1 VKLQERVDDL
11 EFEVTELKAAASN
24 ASTAPDALGQGN
36 SLFNE
41 VEDQRKLTAQK
52 LRDLEEKYAEIFF
65 SFFSKYIFS
74 YKGKIENFDE
84 LDKRVK
90 ELTRF
95 KIQAEKELRVKRFT
109 EADNSRLAEENR
121 ELTEAR
127 DLAVQQAEYYK
138 VQKTSQK

>member
-1 VKLQERVDDL
+1 MPR
-11 EFEVTELKAAASN
+11 
-24 ASTAPDALGQGN
+24 
-36 SLFNE
+36 
-41 VEDQRKLTAQK
+41 
-52 LRDLEEKYAEIFF
+52 FF
-65 SFFSKYIFS
+65 FIFFSKYIFS

>member
-1 VKLQERVDDL
+1 VDDL

-95 KIQAEKELRVKRFT
+95 KIQAEKELRG
-109 EADNSRLAEENR
+109 
-121 ELTEAR
+121 
-127 DLAVQQAEYYK
+127 
-138 VQKTSQK
+138 